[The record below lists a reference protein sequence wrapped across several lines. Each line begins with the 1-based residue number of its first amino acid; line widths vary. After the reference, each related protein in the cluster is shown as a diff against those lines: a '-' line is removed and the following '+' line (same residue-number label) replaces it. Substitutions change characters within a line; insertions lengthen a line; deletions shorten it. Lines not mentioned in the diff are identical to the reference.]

1 MIRAFGWTLVTL
13 TMLDQLVFHGMY
25 TQVAGQMLTQ
35 ILAHV

>member
-1 MIRAFGWTLVTL
+1 MVRAFGWTLVAL
-13 TMLDQLVFHGMY
+13 TMLDQLMFHGTY